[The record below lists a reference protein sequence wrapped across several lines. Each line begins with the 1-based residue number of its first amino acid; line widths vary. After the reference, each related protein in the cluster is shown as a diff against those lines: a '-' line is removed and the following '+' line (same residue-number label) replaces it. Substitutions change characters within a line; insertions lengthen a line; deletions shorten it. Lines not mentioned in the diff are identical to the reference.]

1 MLHVHVFYADGN
13 KGISNLLVAR
23 NNQAKPIDQ
32 SLVPAVNE
40 AVTMCENNGGEFK
53 FIKWLWTTSTGRKT
67 EFIVS

>member
-53 FIKWLWTTSTGRKT
+53 FIK
-67 EFIVS
+67 